1 MNVST
6 IYDKSVKMID
16 ECYERLLRIWQLPKG
31 SISKKTIN
39 SHNYYYHQYR
49 EGKKVI
55 TKLIKGEQIAELRK
69 QINERKRLVKLNKNA
84 KEAIQKNVKVIAIF
98 DKGLSA
104 SLLDEVY
111 AYGFDEIPV
120 SERGHVVMPIAQ
132 MNIRQADGSYTIN
145 ENLTEYYKQWV
156 KGEIRAREI
165 SNFIIQKIS
174 D

>member
-6 IYDKSVKMID
+6 LYDKSIKMID
-16 ECYERLLRIWQLPKG
+16 DCYGRLLKIWELPKG
-31 SISKKTIN
+31 SISKKNIN
-39 SHNYYYHQYR
+39 GRNYYYHQYR
-49 EGKKVI
+49 AGKKVVSKVI
-55 TKLIKGEQIAELRK
+55 NADNLISLRK
-69 QINERKRLVKLNKNA
+69 QINERKRLVKLNKKT
-84 KEAIQKNVKVIAIF
+84 KEDINKNVKVIAIF

-120 SERGHVVMPIAQ
+120 EERNHIALPISQ
-132 MNIRQADGSYTIN
+132 MAIKEPNGTYSMNDH
-145 ENLTEYYKQWV
+145 LTEYFNKWV